1 MSGDADDDFY
11 EADSNNL
18 PEIDFGMVI
27 EYFANKPEYAFLK
40 AGSLSKT
47 SKVFNNTMFVFIF

>member
-1 MSGDADDDFY
+1 MSDADDDFY

-27 EYFANKPEYAFLK
+27 EYFANKPEYAFSESRHVK
-40 AGSLSKT
+40 QNK
-47 SKVFNNTMFVFIF
+47 